1 MSDTENRKSM
11 DDVLASIRK
20 IVRAE
25 KDPESVQDAET
36 VPTETTILPPEA
48 AGEAEESAPL
58 ALTPDMMMA
67 EETVEAMAAPVAQA
81 PEALDS
87 VQESVGDAM
96 EIDPTAIRDMVREAV
111 MEQLSGP
118 EGDNLIRNV
127 IRDELTKGD
136 TGSNIS
142 TNVLKLIQSEIGK
155 AMKG

>member
-1 MSDTENRKSM
+1 
-11 DDVLASIRK
+11 
-20 IVRAE
+20 
-25 KDPESVQDAET
+25 
-36 VPTETTILPPEA
+36 
-48 AGEAEESAPL
+48 
-58 ALTPDMMMA
+58 
-67 EETVEAMAAPVAQA
+67 
-81 PEALDS
+81 
-87 VQESVGDAM
+87 M